1 MATHSW
7 LSPWWLSANSKNL
20 RLSPFSGI
28 NMWILRFHEQWMTEV
43 LVTLLASL
51 RLLSNVY
58 QHIIPETPW
67 ITEVFVTLLA
77 SIRLL
82 CLSIVTLQ
90 TPWLT
95 GGFVTLLASIWLL
108 STVYQHVIIQGSK
121 LSEWSRT
128 LLVSMNVL
136 SSVYQHVVLK
146 IPLVTSMQYV
156 SVHDFWGAC
165 MLSMC
170 VCIFVIWLDHNR
182 HSVQFSSICAL
193 SEPSHWYPKSLMVV
207 V

>member
-1 MATHSW
+1 MGPHCDTQLAQPMVAVMLQAKSFAISDMT
-7 LSPWWLSANSKNL
+7 LDRRNSKQQKSSVITILWYQHVNL
-20 RLSPFSGI
+20 EIP
-28 NMWILRFHEQWMTEV
+28 WMTEV

-90 TPWLT
+90 TSWLT

-128 LLVSMNVL
+128 LLVSMKVL

-156 SVHDFWGAC
+156 SVCDFWGAC

-170 VCIFVIWLDHNR
+170 VFIFVIWLDHNR
-182 HSVQFSSICAL
+182 HSVQFS
-193 SEPSHWYPKSLMVV
+193 
-207 V
+207 